1 MPFQKRQL
9 PEEEEK
15 AVVGEKA
22 LEEEEAVKTY
32 GALGDLSMQQQRYLD
47 AFRFYS
53 RILAA
58 RPRDGKP
65 RMLTYDDV

>member
-22 LEEEEAVKTY
+22 LEEEEDPRKFKCRRQIS
-32 GALGDLSMQQQRYLD
+32 LGLR
-47 AFRFYS
+47 A
-53 RILAA
+53 
-58 RPRDGKP
+58 GE
-65 RMLTYDDV
+65 VEGGNGGEGGG